1 MSSTGRHPLASFRRM
16 ADTSGDFDQALR
28 GEILRSE
35 QKRMR
40 IVAAILVFLVCFTSI
55 GLQVL
60 PGLRARLF
68 PNGIEWWMPTA
79 AIGPFILF
87 ELVTHTVLTWRI
99 GQGKDFPQPARFVN
113 ALVETSLPGV
123 IIYVLAQHMEPQLVF
138 GFWPPM
144 LYFVFIVLSTLRLD
158 FWLSL
163 WTGAVAAVEQ
173 FGLALWLLPLDRN
186 GDLPQDAL
194 VYHLSRSVTL
204 MLAGISAAIVAKA
217 LRQQFENSVAATV
230 ARDKVTNLFGQHVSP
245 MVVEQLLDADLQ
257 SERRTVCVL
266 FLDIRGFT
274 AMTRTRSADE
284 TVTLLNDFFAEMIEI
299 VDRHN
304 GFINKFLG
312 DGFLALFGAAL
323 ADPAAASNALAA
335 GREMLA
341 AVDAWNGVHL
351 QRQLK
356 IGIGIH
362 IGEAIT
368 GSIGS
373 PRRKEYTA
381 IGDTVNLAARLE
393 QLTKETGARLLL
405 SEPVRKAA
413 GAGDAI
419 DLGALPIRGY
429 EQPVRVWRLP

>member
-1 MSSTGRHPLASFRRM
+1 MAESS
-16 ADTSGDFDQALR
+16 ADFAGALR

-35 QKRMR
+35 QQRMKA
-40 IVAAILVFLVCFTSI
+40 VAAVLLFLLSLTTI

-60 PGLRARLF
+60 PGLRQRLF
-68 PNGIEWWMPTA
+68 PNGIEWWMPLA
-79 AIGPFILF
+79 AIGPFVLYEIAAVGF
-87 ELVTHTVLTWRI
+87 LTWRVSR
-99 GQGKDFPQPARFVN
+99 GKDFPQPARFAN
-113 ALVETSLPGV
+113 ALIETSLPGV
-123 IIYVLAQHMEPQLVF
+123 IIYVLSQHMEPQLVF

-163 WTGAVAAVEQ
+163 WTGAVAAVQ
-173 FGLALWLLPLDRN
+173 QLGLALWLLPITLSGDR
-186 GDLPQDAL
+186 PEQAL
-194 VYHLSRSVTL
+194 VYHLSRSTML
-204 MLAGISAAIVAKA
+204 MVAGIAAAIVARA

-245 MVVEQLLDADLQ
+245 VVVEQLLGTDLQ
-257 SERRTVCVL
+257 SERRTVCVM

-284 TVTLLNDFFAEMIEI
+284 TVKLLNDFFAEMIEI
-299 VDRHN
+299 VDRHH

-323 ADPAAASNALAA
+323 HDPAAATNALAA
-335 GREMLA
+335 GREMLQ
-341 AVDAWNGVHL
+341 AVDAWNATHPK
-351 QRQLK
+351 RALK

-393 QLTKETGARLLL
+393 QLTKDTGARLLL
-405 SEPVRKAA
+405 SEPVRTAAKAN
-413 GAGDAI
+413 DAV
-419 DLGALPIRGY
+419 DLGGLPIRGY
-429 EQPVRVWRLP
+429 EEPVRVWRLP

>member
-1 MSSTGRHPLASFRRM
+1 M
-16 ADTSGDFDQALR
+16 ADSSGDFAQALR

-35 QKRMR
+35 QQRMKV
-40 IVAAILVFLVCFTSI
+40 IAAVLLFMLGLTTI

-60 PGLRARLF
+60 PELRERLF
-68 PNGIEWWMPTA
+68 PNGIEWWMPLA
-79 AIGPFILF
+79 AVGPFVVYEIGAFAFLS
-87 ELVTHTVLTWRI
+87 WRMSR
-99 GQGKDFPQPARFVN
+99 GKDFPQPARFVN
-113 ALVETSLPGV
+113 ALIETSLPGV
-123 IIYVLAQHMEPQLVF
+123 IIYVLSRHMEPQLVF

-163 WTGAVAAVEQ
+163 WTGVVAACQ
-173 FGLALWLLPLDRN
+173 QLGLALWLLPITLTGDR
-186 GDLPQDAL
+186 PEQAL
-194 VYHLSRSVTL
+194 VYHLSRSTML
-204 MLAGISAAIVAKA
+204 MLAGIAAAIVARA
-217 LRQQFENSVAATV
+217 LRQQFESSVAAAV

-245 MVVEQLLDADLQ
+245 VVVEQLLGTNVQ
-257 SERRTVCVL
+257 SERRMVCVL

-299 VDRHN
+299 VDRHH

-335 GREMLA
+335 GREMLK
-341 AVDAWNGVHL
+341 AVDAWNATHT

-356 IGIGIH
+356 IGIGVH

-405 SEPVRKAA
+405 SEPMRAA
-413 GAGDAI
+413 AAAKDAI

-429 EQPVRVWRLP
+429 EEPVRVWRLP

>member
-1 MSSTGRHPLASFRRM
+1 M
-16 ADTSGDFDQALR
+16 ADSSGDFAQALR

-35 QKRMR
+35 QQRMKV
-40 IVAAILVFLVCFTSI
+40 IAAVLLFMLGLTTI

-60 PGLRARLF
+60 PELRERLF
-68 PNGIEWWMPTA
+68 PNGIEWWMPLA
-79 AIGPFILF
+79 AVGPFVVYEIGAFAFLS
-87 ELVTHTVLTWRI
+87 WRMSR
-99 GQGKDFPQPARFVN
+99 GKDFPQPARFVN
-113 ALVETSLPGV
+113 ALIETSLPGV
-123 IIYVLAQHMEPQLVF
+123 IIYVLSRHMEPQLVF

-163 WTGAVAAVEQ
+163 WTGVVAACQ
-173 FGLALWLLPLDRN
+173 QLGLALWLLPITLTGDR
-186 GDLPQDAL
+186 PEQAL
-194 VYHLSRSVTL
+194 VYHLSRSTML
-204 MLAGISAAIVAKA
+204 MLAGIAAAIVARA
-217 LRQQFENSVAATV
+217 LRQQFESSVAAAV

-245 MVVEQLLDADLQ
+245 VVVEQLLGTNVQ
-257 SERRTVCVL
+257 SERRMVCVL

-274 AMTRTRSADE
+274 AMTRTRSAGE

-299 VDRHN
+299 VDRHH

-335 GREMLA
+335 GREMLK
-341 AVDAWNGVHL
+341 AVDAWNATHT

-356 IGIGIH
+356 IGIGVH

-405 SEPVRKAA
+405 SEPMRAA
-413 GAGDAI
+413 AAAKDAI

-429 EQPVRVWRLP
+429 EEPVRVWRLP

>member
-1 MSSTGRHPLASFRRM
+1 M
-16 ADTSGDFDQALR
+16 ADSSSDFAQALR

-35 QKRMR
+35 QQRMKA
-40 IVAAILVFLVCFTSI
+40 VAAVLLFILCFTSI

-60 PGLRARLF
+60 PELRARLF
-68 PNGIEWWMPTA
+68 PNGIEWWMPAA
-79 AIGPFILF
+79 AIGPF
-87 ELVTHTVLTWRI
+87 VLYEIAAVSFLNWRI
-99 GQGKDFPQPARFVN
+99 AHGKDFPQPARFAN

-123 IIYVLAQHMEPQLVF
+123 IIYALSQNMEPLLVF

-163 WTGAVAAVEQ
+163 WTGIVAAIQQ
-173 FGLALWLLPLDRN
+173 FALALWLLPLDRV
-186 GDLPQDAL
+186 GTRADEAL
-194 VYHLSRSVTL
+194 AYHLSRSTML
-204 MLAGISAAIVAKA
+204 MVAGVAAAIVAKA
-217 LRQQFENSVAATV
+217 LRQQFENSVAAAV

-245 MVVEQLLDADLQ
+245 VVVEQLLGTDVQ

-274 AMTRTRSADE
+274 AMTRTRSAAE

-299 VDRHN
+299 VDRNN

-323 ADPAAASNALAA
+323 DDPAAAANALAS
-335 GREMLA
+335 GRAMLQ
-341 AVDAWNGVHL
+341 AVDAWNAAHPK
-351 QRQLK
+351 RALK

-393 QLTKETGARLLL
+393 QLTKDTGARLLL
-405 SEPVRKAA
+405 SDPVRVAA
-413 GAGDAI
+413 AANDAL
-419 DLGALPIRGY
+419 DLGGLPIRGY
-429 EQPVRVWRLP
+429 EAPVRVWRLP

>member
-1 MSSTGRHPLASFRRM
+1 M
-16 ADTSGDFDQALR
+16 ADSSGDFARALR

-35 QKRMR
+35 QQRMKA
-40 IVAAILVFLVCFTSI
+40 IAAVLLFILGLTTI

-60 PGLRARLF
+60 PELRERLF
-68 PNGIEWWMPTA
+68 PNGIEWWTPVA
-79 AIGPFILF
+79 AIGPF
-87 ELVTHTVLTWRI
+87 VLYEIAAVAFLGWRMAR
-99 GQGKDFPQPARFVN
+99 GKDFPQAARFAN
-113 ALVETSLPGV
+113 ALIETSLPGV
-123 IIYVLAQHMEPQLVF
+123 IIYVLAHHMEPQLVF

-163 WTGAVAAVEQ
+163 WTGIVAAVEQ
-173 FGLALWLLPLDRN
+173 FSLALWLLPLTASGDR
-186 GDLPQDAL
+186 PEEAL
-194 VYHLSRSVTL
+194 VYHLSRSTML
-204 MLAGISAAIVAKA
+204 MLAGIAAAVVARA
-217 LRQQFENSVAATV
+217 LRQQFENSVAAAV

-245 MVVEQLLDADLQ
+245 VVVEQLLGTNLE
-257 SERRTVCVL
+257 SERRRVCVL

-274 AMTRTRSADE
+274 AMTRTHSAGE

-323 ADPAAASNALAA
+323 DDPAAAANALAA
-335 GREMLA
+335 GREMLT
-341 AVDAWNGVHL
+341 AVDTWNAAHPK
-351 QRQLK
+351 RALK
-356 IGIGIH
+356 VGIGVH

-405 SEPVRKAA
+405 SDAVHAA
-413 GAGDAI
+413 AEAKDAV

>member
-1 MSSTGRHPLASFRRM
+1 M
-16 ADTSGDFDQALR
+16 ADSSSDFAQALR

-35 QKRMR
+35 QQRMKV
-40 IVAAILVFLVCFTSI
+40 IAAVLLFILGLTTI

-60 PGLRARLF
+60 PELRERLF
-68 PNGIEWWMPTA
+68 PNGIEWGMPLA
-79 AIGPFILF
+79 AIGPF
-87 ELVTHTVLTWRI
+87 VLYEIAAVGFLSWRMAR
-99 GQGKDFPQPARFVN
+99 GKDFPRPARFLN
-113 ALVETSLPGV
+113 ALIETSLPGV
-123 IIYVLAQHMEPQLVF
+123 IIYTLSHHMEPQLVF

-163 WTGAVAAVEQ
+163 WTGIVAAVQ
-173 FGLALWLLPLDRN
+173 QLGLALWILPITLTGDR
-186 GDLPQDAL
+186 PEQAL
-194 VYHLSRSVTL
+194 IYHLSRSTML
-204 MLAGISAAIVAKA
+204 MLAGIAAAIVARA
-217 LRQQFENSVAATV
+217 LRQQFENSVAAAV

-245 MVVEQLLDADLQ
+245 VVVEQLLGTNLQ

-274 AMTRTRSADE
+274 AMTRTRSAGE

-323 ADPAAASNALAA
+323 EDQAAAANALAA
-335 GREMLA
+335 GREMLM
-341 AVDAWNGVHL
+341 AVDAWNAAHPK
-351 QRQLK
+351 RALK
-356 IGIGIH
+356 VGIGVH

-405 SEPVRKAA
+405 SDPVRAA
-413 GAGDAI
+413 AVANDAV

-429 EQPVRVWRLP
+429 DQPVRVWRLP

>member
-1 MSSTGRHPLASFRRM
+1 M
-16 ADTSGDFDQALR
+16 ADSSGDFAQALR

-35 QKRMR
+35 QQRMKV
-40 IVAAILVFLVCFTSI
+40 IAAVLLFMLGLTTI

-60 PGLRARLF
+60 PELRERLF
-68 PNGIEWWMPTA
+68 PNGIEWWMPLA
-79 AIGPFILF
+79 AVGPFVVYEIGAFAFLS
-87 ELVTHTVLTWRI
+87 WRMSR
-99 GQGKDFPQPARFVN
+99 GKDFPQPARFVN
-113 ALVETSLPGV
+113 ALIETSLPGV
-123 IIYVLAQHMEPQLVF
+123 IIYVLSRHMEPQLVF

-163 WTGAVAAVEQ
+163 WTGVVAACQ
-173 FGLALWLLPLDRN
+173 QLGLALWLLPITLTGDR
-186 GDLPQDAL
+186 PEQAL
-194 VYHLSRSVTL
+194 VYHLSRSTML
-204 MLAGISAAIVAKA
+204 MLAGIAAAIVARA
-217 LRQQFENSVAATV
+217 LRQQFESSVAAAV

-245 MVVEQLLDADLQ
+245 VVVEQLLGTNVQ
-257 SERRTVCVL
+257 SERRMVCVL

-274 AMTRTRSADE
+274 AMTRIRSADE

-299 VDRHN
+299 VDRHH

-335 GREMLA
+335 GREMLK
-341 AVDAWNGVHL
+341 AVDAWNATHT

-356 IGIGIH
+356 IGIGVH

-405 SEPVRKAA
+405 SEPMRAA
-413 GAGDAI
+413 AAAKDAI

-429 EQPVRVWRLP
+429 EEPVRVWRLP

>member
-1 MSSTGRHPLASFRRM
+1 MAEPST
-16 ADTSGDFDQALR
+16 DFARALR

-35 QKRMR
+35 QQRMKA
-40 IVAAILVFLVCFTSI
+40 VAAVLLFILSLTTI

-60 PGLRARLF
+60 PGLRERLF
-68 PNGIEWWMPTA
+68 PNGIEWWMPLA
-79 AIGPFILF
+79 AIGPFVVYEIVAVAF
-87 ELVTHTVLTWRI
+87 LTWRMSR
-99 GQGKDFPQPARFVN
+99 GEDFPQPARFAN
-113 ALVETSLPGV
+113 ALIETSLPGV
-123 IIYVLAQHMEPQLVF
+123 IIYALSRHMEPQLVF

-163 WTGAVAAVEQ
+163 WTGIVAATQ
-173 FGLALWLLPLDRN
+173 QLGLALWLLPITLSGDR
-186 GDLPQDAL
+186 PEQAL
-194 VYHLSRSVTL
+194 VYHLSRSTML
-204 MLAGISAAIVAKA
+204 MVAGIAAAIVARA
-217 LRQQFENSVAATV
+217 LRQQFENSVAATA

-245 MVVEQLLDADLQ
+245 VVVEQLLGTDLQ
-257 SERRTVCVL
+257 SERRTVCVM

-284 TVTLLNDFFAEMIEI
+284 TVKLLNDFFAEMIEI
-299 VDRHN
+299 VDRHH

-323 ADPAAASNALAA
+323 DDPAAATNALAA
-335 GREMLA
+335 GREMLK
-341 AVDAWNGVHL
+341 AVDAWNVAHPK
-351 QRQLK
+351 RALK

-393 QLTKETGARLLL
+393 QLTKDTGARLLL
-405 SEPVRKAA
+405 SEPVRTAA
-413 GAGDAI
+413 AANDAV
-419 DLGALPIRGY
+419 DLGALPVRGY
-429 EQPVRVWRLP
+429 DEPVRVWRLP

>member
-1 MSSTGRHPLASFRRM
+1 M
-16 ADTSGDFDQALR
+16 AETSGDFARALR

-40 IVAAILVFLVCFTSI
+40 IVAAVLVFMLCLTTI

-60 PGLRARLF
+60 PDLRARMF
-68 PNGIEWWMPTA
+68 PNGLAWWMPIA
-79 AIGPFILF
+79 GIGPFILF
-87 ELVTHTVLTWRI
+87 ELIAHTVLTWRI
-99 GQGKDFPQPARFVN
+99 GQGKDFPQPARFAN
-113 ALVETSLPGV
+113 ALIETSLPGV
-123 IIYVLAQHMEPQLVF
+123 IIYVLTLHMEPQLVF

-144 LYFVFIVLSTLRLD
+144 LFFVFIVLSILRLD

-163 WTGAVAAVEQ
+163 WTGIVAAVEQ

-186 GDLPQDAL
+186 AALPQEAL
-194 VYHLSRSVTL
+194 VYHFSRSVML
-204 MLAGISAAIVAKA
+204 MLAGISAAIVAHA
-217 LRQQFENSVAATV
+217 LRQQFANSVAAAQ

-245 MVVEQLLDADLQ
+245 VVVEQLLDADLQ
-257 SERRTVCVL
+257 SERRNVCVM

-299 VDRHN
+299 VDRHH

-323 ADPAAASNALAA
+323 ADPAAAANALAA
-335 GREMLA
+335 GRDMLTA
-341 AVDAWNGVHL
+341 LDAWNRMHPK
-351 QRQLK
+351 RQLK

-405 SEPVRKAA
+405 SEAMHKATDV
-413 GAGDAI
+413 GDAI
-419 DLGALPIRGY
+419 ELGPLAVRGY
-429 EQPVRVWRLP
+429 DQPVRVWSLP

>member
-1 MSSTGRHPLASFRRM
+1 M
-16 ADTSGDFDQALR
+16 ADSSGDFAHALR

-35 QKRMR
+35 QQRMKV
-40 IVAAILVFLVCFTSI
+40 IAAVLVFMLCLTTI

-60 PGLRARLF
+60 PALRQRLF
-68 PNGIEWWMPTA
+68 PNGIEWWMPLA
-79 AIGPFILF
+79 AIGPFVLYEIAA
-87 ELVTHTVLTWRI
+87 VTFLGWRMAR
-99 GQGKDFPQPARFVN
+99 GHDFPQPARFAN
-113 ALVETSLPGV
+113 ALIETSLPGV
-123 IIYVLAQHMEPQLVF
+123 IIYVLAHHMEPQLVF

-163 WTGAVAAVEQ
+163 WTGIVAAVEQ
-173 FGLALWLLPLDRN
+173 LGLALLLLPIDFGGDR
-186 GDLPQDAL
+186 PEHSL
-194 VYHLSRSVTL
+194 VYHLSRSTML

-217 LRQQFENSVAATV
+217 LRQQFENSVAAAV

-245 MVVEQLLDADLQ
+245 VVVEQLLGTDLQ

-274 AMTRTRSADE
+274 AMTRTRSAAD

-323 ADPAAASNALAA
+323 HDPAAATNALAA
-335 GREMLA
+335 GREMLL
-341 AVDAWNGVHL
+341 AVDAWNKAHPK
-351 QRQLK
+351 RALK

-393 QLTKETGARLLL
+393 QLTKDTGARLLL
-405 SEPVRKAA
+405 SDPVRVAA
-413 GAGDAI
+413 AANDAI
-419 DLGALPIRGY
+419 DLGGLPVRGY
-429 EQPVRVWRLP
+429 DEPVRVWRLP

>member
-1 MSSTGRHPLASFRRM
+1 VGR
-16 ADTSGDFDQALR
+16 
-28 GEILRSE
+28 
-35 QKRMR
+35 
-40 IVAAILVFLVCFTSI
+40 
-55 GLQVL
+55 GL
-60 PGLRARLF
+60 
-68 PNGIEWWMPTA
+68 
-79 AIGPFILF
+79 
-87 ELVTHTVLTWRI
+87 
-99 GQGKDFPQPARFVN
+99 DFPRPARFLN
-113 ALVETSLPGV
+113 ALIETSLPGV
-123 IIYVLAQHMEPQLVF
+123 IIYVLAHHMEPQLVF

-163 WTGAVAAVEQ
+163 WTGIVAAVEQ
-173 FGLALWLLPLDRN
+173 LGLALLLLPITLSGDR
-186 GDLPQDAL
+186 PEQAL
-194 VYHLSRSVTL
+194 VYHLSRSTML
-204 MLAGISAAIVAKA
+204 MLAGIAAAIVARA
-217 LRQQFENSVAATV
+217 LRQQFENSVAAAV

-245 MVVEQLLDADLQ
+245 VVVEQLLGTDLE
-257 SERRTVCVL
+257 SERRTVCVM

-323 ADPAAASNALAA
+323 DDPAAATNALAA
-335 GREMLA
+335 GREMLQ
-341 AVDAWNGVHL
+341 AVDTWNATHS
-351 QRQLK
+351 RRALK
-356 IGIGIH
+356 VGIGVH

-393 QLTKETGARLLL
+393 QLTKDTGARLLL
-405 SEPVRKAA
+405 SDPVRAA
-413 GAGDAI
+413 ADASDAD
-419 DLGALPIRGY
+419 DLGDLPIRGY

>member
-1 MSSTGRHPLASFRRM
+1 M
-16 ADTSGDFDQALR
+16 AETSGDFAQALR
-28 GEILRSE
+28 REILRSE
-35 QKRMR
+35 QQRMR
-40 IVAAILVFLVCFTSI
+40 VLAAIMVFMLCLTLI

-60 PGLRARLF
+60 PGLRERMF
-68 PNGIEWWMPTA
+68 PNGIAWWMPMA
-79 AIGPFILF
+79 GIGPFLLY
-87 ELVTHTVLTWRI
+87 ELGAVAVLGRRMAA
-99 GQGKDFPQPARFVN
+99 GKDFPQLARFAN
-113 ALVETSLPGV
+113 ALIETSLPGV
-123 IIYVLAQHMEPQLVF
+123 IIFVLAHHMTPQLVF

-163 WTGAVAAVEQ
+163 WTGIVAAVEQ
-173 FGLALWLLPLDRN
+173 FGLALLLLPLERSATA
-186 GDLPQDAL
+186 PEQAL
-194 VYHLSRSVTL
+194 IYHFSRSIML
-204 MLAGISAAIVAKA
+204 MLAGVAAAVVARA
-217 LRQQFENSVAATV
+217 LRQQFENSVAAAV
-230 ARDKVTNLFGQHVSP
+230 ARDRVTNLFGQHVSP
-245 MVVEQLLDADLQ
+245 VVVEQLLDAKLQ
-257 SERRTVCVL
+257 SEHRTVCVM

-323 ADPAAASNALAA
+323 HDPAAAANALAA
-335 GREMLA
+335 GRAMLQ
-341 AVDAWNGVHL
+341 AVDAWNRTHPARAL
-351 QRQLK
+351 R

-405 SEPVRKAA
+405 SEPVRTAA
-413 GAGDAI
+413 GASDAV

-429 EQPVRVWRLP
+429 DEPVRVWRLP